1 MNPKEAIY
9 PEEQKRQKQLIN
21 PEELINKYTEGN
33 PELRHILLEHSKDVA
48 KMALRIIDK
57 LKQDNSQNDT
67 HSSINR
73 QFISDIDRQ
82 FIWEA
87 AMLHDIGI
95 VKTDAAGIHCFGKEH
110 YLRHGVL
117 GAEILRKE
125 GLPKHARVAE
135 RHTGTGLTA
144 KSIREQKLPLPEVD
158 LCPETLEEQLICY
171 ADKFFS
177 KTSLGVEKP
186 IEKVRRSLLRFGEDG
201 LVIFDKWYELFGT

>member
-1 MNPKEAIY
+1 MNPQ
-9 PEEQKRQKQLIN
+9 EQNCHKLTIS
-21 PEELINKYTEGN
+21 PEELIGKYTEGN
-33 PELRHILLEHSKDVA
+33 PELHHILLEHSRDVA
-48 KMALRIIDK
+48 NMALRIIDK
-57 LKQDNSQNDT
+57 NLQVNGHKDT
-67 HSSINR
+67 FSSV
-73 QFISDIDRQ
+73 DRQ
-82 FIWEA
+82 FVWEA

-95 VKTDAAGIHCFGKEH
+95 VKTDAAGIHCFGDEH

-117 GAEILRKE
+117 GAEILREE
-125 GLPKHARVAE
+125 GMPKHARVAE

-186 IEKVRRSLLRFGEDG
+186 IEKVRRSLLRFGEEG
-201 LVIFDKWYELFGT
+201 LAVFDKWYELFGV